1 MGHSC
6 IVKNRSNYMST
17 HSPKTI
23 NRLKRIEGQVRGVI
37 KMLEDER
44 YCIDVLTQMQAVK
57 SAMARAESEI
67 LKDHAEGC
75 VNAAIKSGNE
85 DEQREKVA
93 ELIDLFDKL
102 KR

>member
-1 MGHSC
+1 MD
-6 IVKNRSNYMST
+6 MTT
-17 HSPKTI
+17 HSAKTI
-23 NRLKRIEGQVRGVI
+23 NRLRRIEGQVRGII

-67 LKDHAEGC
+67 LKDHAAGC
-75 VNAAIKSGNE
+75 VNAAIESGSPE
-85 DEQREKVA
+85 EQREKVA
-93 ELIDLFDKL
+93 ELVDLFDKL